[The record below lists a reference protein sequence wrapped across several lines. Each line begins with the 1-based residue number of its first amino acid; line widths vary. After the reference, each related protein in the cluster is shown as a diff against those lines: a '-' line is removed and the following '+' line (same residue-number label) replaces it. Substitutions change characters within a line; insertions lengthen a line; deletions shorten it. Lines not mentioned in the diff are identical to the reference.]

1 MRDIELLR
9 EEAARCKRLASMASD
24 ERVLATLRQMA
35 GECEARADGL
45 EGAVRLSSG
54 SSQPPA

>member
-1 MRDIELLR
+1 MSDIELLR
-9 EEAARCKRLASMASD
+9 DEAARCKRLASMVSD

-45 EGAVRLSSG
+45 EDVVRLSSEAA
-54 SSQPPA
+54 PPPG